1 MFNWREFIS
10 FLILMTVILFI
21 TCLMATG
28 LYMMSETGN
37 AWGYALVVGGIILGG
52 SFAIGLGL

>member
-21 TCLMATG
+21 TCLVGTG
-28 LYMMSETGN
+28 LYLMSETGN